1 MLGTQDFVA
10 DGRNDGVLVYVN
22 GALVPRAEATVSVFD
37 AGFVLGDGLWEG
49 IRLHRGK
56 LAFLDAHIERLYSGA
71 KAIDLDIGLS
81 RAELVDAV
89 WGVLRANGMSDG
101 VHIRLMVT
109 RGRKRTPNQDP
120 RHCLGAATIVIVAEY
135 KVPPPSRDKGA
146 RLFTS
151 TIRSSPPDIF
161 DMRLNSHSRLNF
173 ITALLQ
179 AIKAG
184 GDEALMLDPN
194 GFIASCNS
202 TNFFFVKN
210 GAVFTSSGEYCFNGI
225 TRGNVM
231 ALCRENGIEL
241 VVGNHALGQAYAAD
255 EAFVTGTMGGI
266 APVCSIDG
274 RMLGPA
280 ELPGPVTMRLRKLY
294 QDLLDGC

>member
-1 MLGTQDFVA
+1 MGTQDFVA

-109 RGRKRTPNQDP
+109 RGRKRT
-120 RHCLGAATIVIVAEY
+120 A
-135 KVPPPSRDKGA
+135 
-146 RLFTS
+146 
-151 TIRSSPPDIF
+151 
-161 DMRLNSHSRLNF
+161 
-173 ITALLQ
+173 
-179 AIKAG
+179 
-184 GDEALMLDPN
+184 
-194 GFIASCNS
+194 
-202 TNFFFVKN
+202 
-210 GAVFTSSGEYCFNGI
+210 TSS
-225 TRGNVM
+225 
-231 ALCRENGIEL
+231 
-241 VVGNHALGQAYAAD
+241 
-255 EAFVTGTMGGI
+255 
-266 APVCSIDG
+266 
-274 RMLGPA
+274 
-280 ELPGPVTMRLRKLY
+280 
-294 QDLLDGC
+294 